1 MRAVRGR
8 HTALVEIRR
17 VAARQFAPSTYVWRE
32 LSGWAACSQDGPL
45 TLLDDDLRDLVSFPL
60 PSDAIGV
67 HGVAPDGTTAVVSAN
82 ARVVVIDRHGRE
94 QWAFHHP
101 SWGRGDSERGSCWF
115 SEDGLVVWAHVP
127 TEDDPDEWVV
137 LEARTGQLI
146 ARAQL
151 QCYAA
156 GSEPIR
162 QREGAF
168 QGLSV
173 GEGQDGSETYWGR
186 LEDDRLVVHRLDDRS
201 RVLID
206 VSPDGRWFLT
216 TPHGDGPVQVH
227 RVPDGDVVATLDPE
241 MVLDQDDGWD
251 FFGGF
256 YDDETIV
263 LTSSEQDAL
272 IVARSPGLDAW
283 EEVPMPTSRAGG
295 GLRVTRGRVLTAGW
309 LDGLVEV
316 WELVPA
322 TS

>member
-1 MRAVRGR
+1 
-8 HTALVEIRR
+8 
-17 VAARQFAPSTYVWRE
+17 
-32 LSGWAACSQDGPL
+32 
-45 TLLDDDLRDLVSFPL
+45 
-60 PSDAIGV
+60 
-67 HGVAPDGTTAVVSAN
+67 VSAA

-115 SEDGLVVWAHVP
+115 SDDGVVVWAHVP

-137 LEARTGQLI
+137 LEARTGRLI
-146 ARAQL
+146 VRAPL

-156 GSEPIR
+156 GSDPIR
-162 QREGAF
+162 HPDATF

-186 LEDDRLVVHRLDDRS
+186 LEDDHLVVHRLDDRS

-206 VSPDGRWFLT
+206 VSPNGRWFLT

-241 MVLDQDDGWD
+241 TVLDEDDGWD

-256 YDDETIV
+256 FDDEMIV
-263 LTSSEQDAL
+263 LTSSERDSL
-272 IVARSPGLDAW
+272 VVARSPGLDAW
-283 EEVPMPTSRAGG
+283 EVVPMPISRAGD
-295 GLRVTRGRVLTAGW
+295 GLRVAPGRILTAGW
-309 LDGLVEV
+309 LDGVVDL
-316 WELVPA
+316 WELVPP
-322 TS
+322 SS